1 MRIALLQYP
10 IAWADKETNL
20 RQTEERIAA
29 LAGKAD
35 VAVLPEMFATG
46 FCTDHP
52 ELAETMDGEII
63 RRLQAAADQ
72 SGVAIVSSFICAP
85 DNRYPFSD
93 TRYPFSD
100 IRSPL
105 PDTRY
110 PISDVRAKLCNRGFM
125 IKPSPITNS
134 PTGVPYPI
142 AQRPLPIRRNAVPYP
157 IGGTPSNSKASD
169 NRYPISDVQAKLC
182 NRGFMI
188 KPHQKPI
195 TDSEASDNRYP
206 IEIQDKRHLY
216 AHGGEDL
223 FFQPAQK
230 RHIFEYK
237 GVKFLL
243 LVCYDLRFPVWARN
257 QSGYDY
263 DILLVVA
270 NWPDI
275 RIQYWDA
282 LIAARATENQCY
294 IAAVNC
300 VGDDGMGLHYNGHSV
315 AYDTRLQPIVSFAD
329 DEEGTKIADFD
340 IAALHHFREVLP
352 LWKDV
357 DHFEIKK

>member
-1 MRIALLQYP
+1 MRVALLQYP

-20 RQTEERIAA
+20 RLAEQRIAT

-52 ELAETMDGEII
+52 ELAEPMDSDIM
-63 RRLQAAADQ
+63 RRLQAVADK
-72 SGVAIVSSFICAP
+72 SGVAIVSSFICVP
-85 DNRYPFSD
+85 VTGQR
-93 TRYPFSD
+93 
-100 IRSPL
+100 L
-105 PDTRY
+105 
-110 PISDVRAKLCNRGFM
+110 VNRGFM
-125 IKPSPITNS
+125 IKP
-134 PTGVPYPI
+134 
-142 AQRPLPIRRNAVPYP
+142 NA
-157 IGGTPSNSKASD
+157 
-169 NRYPISDVQAKLC
+169 
-182 NRGFMI
+182 
-188 KPHQKPI
+188 
-195 TDSEASDNRYP
+195 P

-237 GVKFLL
+237 GVKILL

-257 QSGYDY
+257 RSGHDY
-263 DILLVVA
+263 DLILVVA
-270 NWPDI
+270 NWPEV

-282 LIAARATENQCY
+282 LIAARATENQAY

-300 VGDDGMGLHYNGHSV
+300 TGDDGMGMHYNGHSI
-315 AYDTRLQPIVSFAD
+315 AYDTRLQPIVAFND
-329 DEEGTKIADFD
+329 NEEGTKIAEFD
-340 IAALHHFREVLP
+340 IEALHHFREVLP

-357 DHFEIKK
+357 DKFEL

>member
-1 MRIALLQYP
+1 MKIALLQYP

-20 RQTEERIAA
+20 RLAEEHIAA

-46 FCTDHP
+46 FCTDQP
-52 ELAETMDGEII
+52 ELAETMDGDII

-72 SGVAIVSSFICAP
+72 SGVAVVGSFIC
-85 DNRYPFSD
+85 
-93 TRYPFSD
+93 
-100 IRSPL
+100 L
-105 PDTRY
+105 
-110 PISDVRAKLCNRGFM
+110 PISNSAASYSPSGCPIGETPSNSQAKLVNRGFM
-125 IKPSPITNS
+125 IKP
-134 PTGVPYPI
+134 
-142 AQRPLPIRRNAVPYP
+142 NA
-157 IGGTPSNSKASD
+157 
-169 NRYPISDVQAKLC
+169 
-182 NRGFMI
+182 
-188 KPHQKPI
+188 
-195 TDSEASDNRYP
+195 P

-230 RHIFEYK
+230 RHVFEYK
-237 GVKFLL
+237 GVKILL

-257 QSGYDY
+257 QSGNDY
-263 DILLVVA
+263 DIILVVA

-300 VGDDGMGLHYNGHSV
+300 VGDDGMDLHYNGHSV

-329 DEEGTKIADFD
+329 DEEGTKIAEFD
-340 IAALHHFREVLP
+340 IDKLHHFREVLP

-357 DHFEIKK
+357 DNFTLQ

>member
-20 RQTEERIAA
+20 RLAEQRIAA

-35 VAVLPEMFATG
+35 VAILPEMFATG

-52 ELAETMDGEII
+52 ELAETMDGEIMTT
-63 RRLQAAADQ
+63 LQRIADQ
-72 SGVAIVSSFICAP
+72 YEIAIVGSFICWPTPPAAGVCCSPADVLLKQVVDVDVVVKSAP
-85 DNRYPFSD
+85 F
-93 TRYPFSD
+93 
-100 IRSPL
+100 
-105 PDTRY
+105 
-110 PISDVRAKLCNRGFM
+110 KLVNRGFM
-125 IKPSPITNS
+125 V
-134 PTGVPYPI
+134 VPH
-142 AQRPLPIRRNAVPYP
+142 
-157 IGGTPSNSKASD
+157 GK
-169 NRYPISDVQAKLC
+169 VQ
-182 NRGFMI
+182 
-188 KPHQKPI
+188 
-195 TDSEASDNRYP
+195 
-206 IEIQDKRHLY
+206 IQDKRHLY

-223 FFQPAQK
+223 FFQPAEE
-230 RHIFEYK
+230 RCIFEYQ
-237 GVKFLL
+237 GVKILL

-257 QSGYDY
+257 QSGSDY
-263 DILLVVA
+263 DIILVVA

-340 IAALHHFREVLP
+340 IAKLHHFREVLP

-357 DHFEIKK
+357 DHFEIKKI

>member
-20 RQTEERIAA
+20 RLAEQRIAA

-52 ELAETMDGEII
+52 ELAETMDGEIMTT
-63 RRLQAAADQ
+63 LQRIADQ
-72 SGVAIVSSFICAP
+72 YEIAIVGSFICLPTPPAAGVCCSPAEVLLKQVVDVVVKSAP
-85 DNRYPFSD
+85 F
-93 TRYPFSD
+93 
-100 IRSPL
+100 
-105 PDTRY
+105 
-110 PISDVRAKLCNRGFM
+110 KLVNRGFM
-125 IKPSPITNS
+125 V
-134 PTGVPYPI
+134 VPH
-142 AQRPLPIRRNAVPYP
+142 
-157 IGGTPSNSKASD
+157 GK
-169 NRYPISDVQAKLC
+169 VQ
-182 NRGFMI
+182 
-188 KPHQKPI
+188 
-195 TDSEASDNRYP
+195 
-206 IEIQDKRHLY
+206 IQDKRHLY

-223 FFQPAQK
+223 FFQPAEE
-230 RHIFEYK
+230 RCIFEYQ
-237 GVKFLL
+237 GVKILL

-257 QSGYDY
+257 QSGSDY
-263 DILLVVA
+263 DIMLVVA

-294 IAAVNC
+294 MAAVNC

-340 IAALHHFREVLP
+340 IAKLHHFREVLP

-357 DHFEIKK
+357 DHFEIKKI

>member
-1 MRIALLQYP
+1 MRVALLQYS

-20 RQTEERIAA
+20 RLAEQRIAA

-52 ELAETMDGEII
+52 ELAETMDGDII
-63 RRLQAAADQ
+63 RRLQTAADQ
-72 SGVAIVSSFICAP
+72 SGVAIVSSFICLPISNSAA
-85 DNRYPFSD
+85 SH
-93 TRYPFSD
+93 
-100 IRSPL
+100 SPL
-105 PDTRY
+105 GR
-110 PISDVRAKLCNRGFM
+110 
-125 IKPSPITNS
+125 
-134 PTGVPYPI
+134 
-142 AQRPLPIRRNAVPYP
+142 P
-157 IGGTPSNSKASD
+157 IGGTPSNS
-169 NRYPISDVQAKLC
+169 QAKLV
-182 NRGFMI
+182 NRGFMVV
-188 KPHQKPI
+188 PHGEVQ
-195 TDSEASDNRYP
+195 
-206 IEIQDKRHLY
+206 IQDKRHLY

-223 FFQPAQK
+223 FFRPAEK
-230 RHIFEYK
+230 RCIFEYQ
-237 GVKFLL
+237 GVKILL

-257 QSGYDY
+257 QSGSDY

-340 IAALHHFREVLP
+340 IAKLHHFREVLP

-357 DHFEIKK
+357 DQFKMQMMHHE

>member
-1 MRIALLQYP
+1 MKIALLQYP

-20 RQTEERIAA
+20 RLAEQRIAA

-46 FCTDHP
+46 FCCGVPDGTRGSVGCLTNNP

-63 RRLQAAADQ
+63 RRLQATADQ
-72 SGVAIVSSFICAP
+72 SGVAIVSSFIC
-85 DNRYPFSD
+85 
-93 TRYPFSD
+93 
-100 IRSPL
+100 SPIANT
-105 PDTRY
+105 PS
-110 PISDVRAKLCNRGFM
+110 PIAKLVNRGF
-125 IKPSPITNS
+125 I
-134 PTGVPYPI
+134 
-142 AQRPLPIRRNAVPYP
+142 
-157 IGGTPSNSKASD
+157 
-169 NRYPISDVQAKLC
+169 
-182 NRGFMI
+182 I
-188 KPHQKPI
+188 KPH
-195 TDSEASDNRYP
+195 AP

-223 FFQPAQK
+223 FFQPAEE
-230 RHIFEYK
+230 RCIFEYK
-237 GVKFLL
+237 GVKILL

-257 QSGYDY
+257 QSGSDY
-263 DILLVVA
+263 DIILVVA
-270 NWPDI
+270 NWPAI

-315 AYDTRLQPIVSFAD
+315 AYDTRLQLIVSFAD
-329 DEEGTKIADFD
+329 DEEGTKIAEFD
-340 IAALHHFREVLP
+340 MAKLHHFREVLP

-357 DHFEIKK
+357 DHFELKK

>member
-1 MRIALLQYP
+1 MKIALLQYP

-20 RQTEERIAA
+20 RLTEERIAA

-52 ELAETMDGEII
+52 ELAETMNGDII
-63 RRLQAAADQ
+63 HRLQAAADQ
-72 SGVAIVSSFICAP
+72 SGVAIVSSFIC
-85 DNRYPFSD
+85 
-93 TRYPFSD
+93 
-100 IRSPL
+100 
-105 PDTRY
+105 
-110 PISDVRAKLCNRGFM
+110 
-125 IKPSPITNS
+125 
-134 PTGVPYPI
+134 
-142 AQRPLPIRRNAVPYP
+142 LPIGDKAMRREAMRLV
-157 IGGTPSNSKASD
+157 
-169 NRYPISDVQAKLC
+169 

-188 KPHQKPI
+188 KPH
-195 TDSEASDNRYP
+195 AP

-223 FFQPAQK
+223 FFQPAER

-237 GVKFLL
+237 GVKILL

-257 QSGYDY
+257 QSGSDY
-263 DILLVVA
+263 DIILVVA
-270 NWPDI
+270 NWPEV

-294 IAAVNC
+294 IAAVNMI
-300 VGDDGMGLHYNGHSV
+300 GTDDKGLNYNGHSV

-329 DEEGTKIADFD
+329 NEQGTKIADFN
-340 IAALHHFREVLP
+340 IEALHHFREVLP

-357 DHFEIKK
+357 DKFELLNP

>member
-1 MRIALLQYP
+1 MKIKTALLQYP

-20 RQTEERIAA
+20 RLTEERIAA

-52 ELAETMDGEII
+52 ELAETMDGDII
-63 RRLQAAADQ
+63 RRLQAVANQ
-72 SGVAIVSSFICAP
+72 SGVAVVGSFIC
-85 DNRYPFSD
+85 
-93 TRYPFSD
+93 
-100 IRSPL
+100 L
-105 PDTRY
+105 PDSRLRTTDL
-110 PISDVRAKLCNRGFM
+110 PSKLVNRGFM
-125 IKPSPITNS
+125 IKP
-134 PTGVPYPI
+134 
-142 AQRPLPIRRNAVPYP
+142 NA
-157 IGGTPSNSKASD
+157 
-169 NRYPISDVQAKLC
+169 
-182 NRGFMI
+182 
-188 KPHQKPI
+188 
-195 TDSEASDNRYP
+195 P

-216 AHGGEDL
+216 AHGGEDK

-237 GVKFLL
+237 GVKILL

-257 QSGYDY
+257 QSGSDY
-263 DILLVVA
+263 DIILVVA

-282 LIAARATENQCY
+282 LVAARATENQCY

-315 AYDTRLQPIVSFAD
+315 AYDTRLQPIVAFAD
-329 DEEGTKIADFD
+329 NEEGTKIAEFD
-340 IAALHHFREVLP
+340 ISKLHHFREVLP
-352 LWKDV
+352 LWKDM
-357 DHFEIKK
+357 DNFTLQ

>member
-1 MRIALLQYP
+1 MRVALLQYS

-20 RQTEERIAA
+20 RMAEEHIAA

-52 ELAETMDGEII
+52 ELAETMDGDII
-63 RRLQAAADQ
+63 RRLQAAADKTD
-72 SGVAIVSSFICAP
+72 VAIVSSFIC
-85 DNRYPFSD
+85 
-93 TRYPFSD
+93 
-100 IRSPL
+100 L
-105 PDTRY
+105 PAIGQRL
-110 PISDVRAKLCNRGFM
+110 VNRGFM
-125 IKPSPITNS
+125 IKP
-134 PTGVPYPI
+134 
-142 AQRPLPIRRNAVPYP
+142 NA
-157 IGGTPSNSKASD
+157 
-169 NRYPISDVQAKLC
+169 
-182 NRGFMI
+182 
-188 KPHQKPI
+188 
-195 TDSEASDNRYP
+195 P

-223 FFQPAQK
+223 FFQPAEK
-230 RHIFEYK
+230 RCIFEYQ
-237 GVKFLL
+237 GVKILL

-257 QSGYDY
+257 QSGSDY
-263 DILLVVA
+263 DIILVVA

-275 RIQYWDA
+275 RIRYWDA

-315 AYDTRLQPIVSFAD
+315 AYDTHLQPIVSFAD
-329 DEEGTKIADFD
+329 NEEGTKIADFD
-340 IAALHHFREVLP
+340 IAKLHHFREVLP

-357 DHFEIKK
+357 DHFELKK

>member
-1 MRIALLQYP
+1 MRVALLQYS

-20 RQTEERIAA
+20 RMAEEHIAA

-63 RRLQAAADQ
+63 RRLQAVADK
-72 SGVAIVSSFICAP
+72 SGVAIVSSFICLP
-85 DNRYPFSD
+85 DPRCPM
-93 TRYPFSD
+93 
-100 IRSPL
+100 
-105 PDTRY
+105 PDTRT
-110 PISDVRAKLCNRGFM
+110 KLRNRGFM
-125 IKPSPITNS
+125 IKPD
-134 PTGVPYPI
+134 
-142 AQRPLPIRRNAVPYP
+142 A
-157 IGGTPSNSKASD
+157 
-169 NRYPISDVQAKLC
+169 
-182 NRGFMI
+182 
-188 KPHQKPI
+188 
-195 TDSEASDNRYP
+195 P

-243 LVCYDLRFPVWARN
+243 LVCYDLRFPAWARN
-257 QSGYDY
+257 RSGSDY
-263 DILLVVA
+263 DVILVVA
-270 NWPDI
+270 NWPEV
-275 RIQYWDA
+275 RVQYWDA
-282 LIAARATENQCY
+282 LVAARATENQCY
-294 IAAVNC
+294 IAAVNM
-300 VGDDGMGLHYNGHSV
+300 VGTDDKELNYNGHSV
-315 AYDTRLQPIVSFAD
+315 AYDTRLQPIVSFVD

-352 LWKDV
+352 LWKDI
-357 DHFEIKK
+357 DNFTLQ

>member
-1 MRIALLQYP
+1 MRVALLQYP

-20 RQTEERIAA
+20 HLAEERIAA

-63 RRLQAAADQ
+63 TTLQRLADQ
-72 SGVAIVSSFICAP
+72 YEIAIVSSFICLPTPIA
-85 DNRYPFSD
+85 NCL
-93 TRYPFSD
+93 
-100 IRSPL
+100 SP
-105 PDTRY
+105 
-110 PISDVRAKLCNRGFM
+110 IAKL
-125 IKPSPITNS
+125 
-134 PTGVPYPI
+134 V
-142 AQRPLPIRRNAVPYP
+142 
-157 IGGTPSNSKASD
+157 
-169 NRYPISDVQAKLC
+169 

-188 KPHQKPI
+188 KPHA
-195 TDSEASDNRYP
+195 E

-243 LVCYDLRFPVWARN
+243 LVCYDLRFPAWARN
-257 QSGYDY
+257 RSGSDY
-263 DILLVVA
+263 DVILVVA
-270 NWPDI
+270 NWPEV
-275 RIQYWDA
+275 RVQYWDA
-282 LIAARATENQCY
+282 LVAARATENQCY
-294 IAAVNC
+294 IAAVNS
-300 VGDDGMGLHYNGHSV
+300 VGDDGMDLHYNGHSV

-340 IAALHHFREVLP
+340 IAKLHHFREVLP
-352 LWKDV
+352 LWKDR
-357 DHFEIKK
+357 DNFEIII

>member
-1 MRIALLQYP
+1 MRVALLQYP

-20 RQTEERIAA
+20 RLAEERIAA

-52 ELAETMDGEII
+52 ELAETMDGNII

-72 SGVAIVSSFICAP
+72 SGLAIVSSLICWSQELGTRSQ
-85 DNRYPFSD
+85 DN
-93 TRYPFSD
+93 
-100 IRSPL
+100 
-105 PDTRY
+105 
-110 PISDVRAKLCNRGFM
+110 VKLVNRGFM
-125 IKPSPITNS
+125 IKP
-134 PTGVPYPI
+134 
-142 AQRPLPIRRNAVPYP
+142 NA
-157 IGGTPSNSKASD
+157 
-169 NRYPISDVQAKLC
+169 
-182 NRGFMI
+182 
-188 KPHQKPI
+188 
-195 TDSEASDNRYP
+195 P

-223 FFQPAQK
+223 FFRPAQK
-230 RHIFEYK
+230 RHVFEYM
-237 GVKFLL
+237 GVKILL

-257 QSGYDY
+257 QSGSDY
-263 DILLVVA
+263 DIILVVA

-315 AYDTRLQPIVSFAD
+315 AYDTRLQPIASFAD

-340 IAALHHFREVLP
+340 IAKLHHFREVLP

-357 DHFEIKK
+357 DKFTLQ

>member
-1 MRIALLQYP
+1 MRVALLQYP

-20 RQTEERIAA
+20 HLAEERIAA

-52 ELAETMDGEII
+52 ELAETMDGDII
-63 RRLQAAADQ
+63 RRLQATADQ
-72 SGVAIVSSFICAP
+72 SGVAIVSSFICKPAIGQ
-85 DNRYPFSD
+85 R
-93 TRYPFSD
+93 
-100 IRSPL
+100 L
-105 PDTRY
+105 
-110 PISDVRAKLCNRGFM
+110 VNRGFM
-125 IKPSPITNS
+125 ITPHSVYPNREELEGGPNLPSP
-134 PTGVPYPI
+134 
-142 AQRPLPIRRNAVPYP
+142 Q
-157 IGGTPSNSKASD
+157 GGEGG
-169 NRYPISDVQAKLC
+169 RLFV
-182 NRGFMI
+182 
-188 KPHQKPI
+188 
-195 TDSEASDNRYP
+195 
-206 IEIQDKRHLY
+206 QDKRHLY

-223 FFQPAQK
+223 FFQPAQE

-237 GVKFLL
+237 GVKILL
-243 LVCYDLRFPVWARN
+243 LICYDLRFPVWARN
-257 QSGYDY
+257 RSGHDY
-263 DILLVVA
+263 DIIIVVA

-329 DEEGTKIADFD
+329 NEEGSKIAEFD
-340 IAALHHFREVLP
+340 IDKLHHFREVLP
-352 LWKDV
+352 LWKDI
-357 DHFEIKK
+357 DNFTLQ

>member
-1 MRIALLQYP
+1 MKIALLQYP

-20 RQTEERIAA
+20 RYAEERIAA

-52 ELAETMDGEII
+52 ELAETMDGDII
-63 RRLQAAADQ
+63 RRLQTLANQ
-72 SGVAIVSSFICAP
+72 TGVAIVSSFIC
-85 DNRYPFSD
+85 
-93 TRYPFSD
+93 
-100 IRSPL
+100 SPVANSEASN
-105 PDTRY
+105 T
-110 PISDVRAKLCNRGFM
+110 RAKLTNRGFM

-134 PTGVPYPI
+134 SESIHYPL
-142 AQRPLPIRRNAVPYP
+142 AQRPLP
-157 IGGTPSNSKASD
+157 NSVAS
-169 NRYPISDVQAKLC
+169 
-182 NRGFMI
+182 
-188 KPHQKPI
+188 
-195 TDSEASDNRYP
+195 
-206 IEIQDKRHLY
+206 IEVQDKRHLY

-223 FFQPAQK
+223 FFQPAQE
-230 RHIFEYK
+230 RCIFEYK
-237 GVKFLL
+237 GVKILL

-257 QSGYDY
+257 QSGSDY
-263 DILLVVA
+263 DIILVVA

-340 IAALHHFREVLP
+340 IEKLHHFREVLP
-352 LWKDV
+352 LWKDI
-357 DHFEIKK
+357 DRFELQQ

>member
-20 RQTEERIAA
+20 RLAEERIAA

-52 ELAETMDGEII
+52 ELAEPMDGDII
-63 RRLQAAADQ
+63 RRLQAAADH
-72 SGVAIVSSFICAP
+72 SGVAIVSSFICSP
-85 DNRYPFSD
+85 DSLIA
-93 TRYPFSD
+93 S
-100 IRSPL
+100 SPHRL
-105 PDTRY
+105 T
-110 PISDVRAKLCNRGFM
+110 NRGFM
-125 IKPSPITNS
+125 V
-134 PTGVPYPI
+134 VPH
-142 AQRPLPIRRNAVPYP
+142 
-157 IGGTPSNSKASD
+157 GE
-169 NRYPISDVQAKLC
+169 VQL
-182 NRGFMI
+182 
-188 KPHQKPI
+188 
-195 TDSEASDNRYP
+195 
-206 IEIQDKRHLY
+206 QDKRHLY

-223 FFQPAQK
+223 FFQPAEE

-237 GVKFLL
+237 GVKILL

-257 QSGYDY
+257 QSGSDY
-263 DILLVVA
+263 DIILVVA
-270 NWPDI
+270 NWPEV

-282 LIAARATENQCY
+282 LIAARATENQAY

-300 VGDDGMGLHYNGHSV
+300 TGEDGMGMHYNGHSV

-329 DEEGTKIADFD
+329 DEEGTKIAEFD
-340 IAALHHFREVLP
+340 IDKLHHFREVLP

-357 DHFEIKK
+357 DNFALQ

>member
-1 MRIALLQYP
+1 MKVALLQYP
-10 IAWADKETNL
+10 IAWADKATNL
-20 RQTEERIAA
+20 RLTEERIAA

-52 ELAETMDGEII
+52 ELAETMDGGIMTTLQRLANQHEI
-63 RRLQAAADQ
+63 
-72 SGVAIVSSFICAP
+72 AIVSSFICLPQPIA
-85 DNRYPFSD
+85 N
-93 TRYPFSD
+93 
-100 IRSPL
+100 SPL
-105 PDTRY
+105 P
-110 PISDVRAKLCNRGFM
+110 IAKLVNRGFM
-125 IKPSPITNS
+125 V
-134 PTGVPYPI
+134 VPH
-142 AQRPLPIRRNAVPYP
+142 
-157 IGGTPSNSKASD
+157 GE
-169 NRYPISDVQAKLC
+169 VQ
-182 NRGFMI
+182 
-188 KPHQKPI
+188 
-195 TDSEASDNRYP
+195 
-206 IEIQDKRHLY
+206 IQDKRHLY

-223 FFQPAQK
+223 FFQPAEE
-230 RHIFEYK
+230 RCIFEYQ
-237 GVKFLL
+237 GVKILL

-257 QSGYDY
+257 QSGSDY
-263 DILLVVA
+263 DIILVVA

-340 IAALHHFREVLP
+340 IAKLHHFREVLP

-357 DHFEIKK
+357 DSFELKK

>member
-20 RQTEERIAA
+20 RLAEQRIAA

-52 ELAETMDGEII
+52 ELAEGMDGEIVK
-63 RRLQAAADQ
+63 RLQEIADR
-72 SGVAIVSSFICAP
+72 SGVAIVSSFIC
-85 DNRYPFSD
+85 
-93 TRYPFSD
+93 
-100 IRSPL
+100 L

-110 PISDVRAKLCNRGFM
+110 PISDTRAKLRNRGFM
-125 IKPSPITNS
+125 IKPSHITNGS
-134 PTGVPYPI
+134 KSIHYPL
-142 AQRPLPIRRNAVPYP
+142 AQRPLP
-157 IGGTPSNSKASD
+157 NSVAS
-169 NRYPISDVQAKLC
+169 
-182 NRGFMI
+182 
-188 KPHQKPI
+188 
-195 TDSEASDNRYP
+195 
-206 IEIQDKRHLY
+206 IEVQDKRHLY

-223 FFQPAQK
+223 FFQPANE

-237 GVKFLL
+237 GVKILL

-257 QSGYDY
+257 RSGHDY
-263 DILLVVA
+263 DLILVVA
-270 NWPDI
+270 NWPEV

-282 LIAARATENQCY
+282 LIAARATENQAY

-300 VGDDGMGLHYNGHSV
+300 TGEDGMGMHYNGHSV

-329 DEEGTKIADFD
+329 DEEGTKIAEFD
-340 IAALHHFREVLP
+340 IDKLHHFREVLP

-357 DHFEIKK
+357 DNFALQ

>member
-1 MRIALLQYP
+1 MA
-10 IAWADKETNL
+10 
-20 RQTEERIAA
+20 EERIAA

-46 FCTDHP
+46 FCCGVPDGTRGSVGCLTDHP

-63 RRLQAAADQ
+63 CRLQAVADK
-72 SGVAIVSSFICAP
+72 SGVAIVSSFIC
-85 DNRYPFSD
+85 
-93 TRYPFSD
+93 
-100 IRSPL
+100 SPIAN
-105 PDTRY
+105 T
-110 PISDVRAKLCNRGFM
+110 
-125 IKPSPITNS
+125 PSPI
-134 PTGVPYPI
+134 
-142 AQRPLPIRRNAVPYP
+142 
-157 IGGTPSNSKASD
+157 
-169 NRYPISDVQAKLC
+169 AKLV

-188 KPHQKPI
+188 KPH
-195 TDSEASDNRYP
+195 AP

-223 FFQPAQK
+223 FFQPAEK
-230 RHIFEYK
+230 RCIFEYK
-237 GVKFLL
+237 GVKILL

-257 QSGYDY
+257 QSGSDY
-263 DILLVVA
+263 DIILVVA

-315 AYDTRLQPIVSFAD
+315 AYDTRLQPIVSFEN

-340 IAALHHFREVLP
+340 IAKLHHFREVLP

-357 DHFEIKK
+357 DRFELKK